1 MSANVFD
8 QFDEAQ
14 PAPQSTSAGNLFDQF
29 DASANEPYGQANVF
43 DQFDV
48 AYGQTEESDSAS
60 AQNQP
65 AGDWSSVA
73 SGEAF
78 QKADWQTRQKMR
90 ADYFNQEVRPNTPA
104 DKLDD
109 VQSEFFTRTGADVFG
124 GRETQSDALN
134 FGYGGGLVDQR
145 ALEARNA
152 RQPERSIR
160 SADNTSQDIGGDKG
174 SVLTDFGNLLAMGA
188 DRAALNTREVV
199 RKVFGEGVVAS
210 IDRADEWLNGQE
222 SEALLSERIER
233 NESELTPE
241 TIEAREKAWWDSEKG
256 ELGPAWSD
264 WRSYFSGITESI
276 PETAMT
282 MAPSMMLSKG
292 VYAWNMARGV
302 APKLAAKRAATT
314 ATLAGGLSEGLL
326 GGGASSREVRDSIQS
341 MPEEQLRESGA
352 IQSLMSEG
360 GLTFEQARDTLAED
374 ASSQA
379 FVTSAVITGA
389 FGGLGDRTLARI
401 ITDGPTSRIG
411 AALRGA
417 VGEGVFE
424 EMPQEAGQQASE
436 NLAMRRA
443 DGSVGVLDDVPNA
456 ALGGLAIGA
465 SMGAGMGVAAG
476 GESRLT
482 NNQESQPLEE
492 GRPVGPREN
501 SSEAEFEQRWRE
513 HERENGLEPIDLL
526 QDTGTVI
533 DITPNADLLRTP
545 RHELSSAEREARDSL
560 AYGDDFKA
568 LRTAAEQ
575 QGDAQAVAELD
586 ALSEEA
592 SALLE
597 EETLAR
603 TRGDDQAMAPVREK
617 LAGVAQRFAGVTEQ
631 INGRQPDNQ
640 QQADPSAPLEPSRLN
655 SVEGLGGES
664 AGQLTEATITQ
675 ARRVSASQGGD
686 ALDQTLAGE
695 VAEQMAMGQASQPE
709 AMSTPAIDDLP
720 MRMDAAAAELDQLAQ
735 ASREAGIETSSRQR
749 RLSLVLN
756 RAEAAYQK
764 GNTQQ
769 AERIFER
776 AAIIANNLRQ
786 ELQSLPLA
794 QSESGSTPLQP
805 VQPEG
810 QGPVPQLRS
819 NGQPFDNQRQAE
831 MSGRY
836 RIAERA
842 QRPVRAVEVPGGWG
856 VLVDDSQGLQA
867 NNEAVEDAMPLDER
881 DQQLQEQNA
890 PESAPL
896 AQQDA
901 AYLSDAPI
909 DTEARIENALEAD
922 IQEQSIPEVAAPAR
936 SDQSERENQ
945 PSQDIPDA
953 PLTYRANGQP
963 FPSER
968 MAMMSGVARRAQAQE
983 QAVEA
988 VPVEGGFAVRVE
1000 GLDGNSQINTDGLR
1014 SDPISSEPAT
1024 NATEVSGTTPVSN
1037 QAAQNLQY
1045 RTNGAPFPSKRAA
1058 MMSGF
1063 ARNAQRNN
1071 QPVAAVP
1078 VEGGFALDLSSR
1090 TPPDSQ
1096 EASQPSGPQPHAL
1109 QYRTNGRPFSTPRE
1123 AMMSRFAREA
1133 KQNNQTA
1140 KPVRV
1145 DGGFALEVRAISNSE
1160 METEATPSQETQT
1173 AIPQDSPVDVTL
1185 SQQPPTTF
1193 TKPTEMNLVRNE
1205 NGQVNFQA
1213 SVEQLGPV
1221 PDGFTRLYRASSPT
1235 VKFSDVFE
1243 AEGLEQFRRDD
1254 LKGVRY
1260 TNDPNYAEYYRSTY
1274 GRDAKV
1280 DVLDVRNEDLE
1291 GRAVTDYEFV
1301 IDDGSIT
1308 DQSSLGQ
1315 KVSEGDAVQEIAEQR
1330 AQADDFTGSGREQQ
1344 GKRPWAPY
1352 ITIEGEP
1359 DNKKSSLIIKGEVG
1373 HVVNG
1378 TTVRLTVTDSQGNTL
1393 GGVDQEPIIASV
1405 LDGEYATEEPLSIK
1419 SLRNGQ
1425 LTIEAI
1431 TTDERG
1437 NELKGESSEV
1447 RRQAPQFS
1455 FADEDGSQSSSDP
1468 QESLEQVLPPANA
1481 EPTRELNG
1489 TPNVSDVT
1497 KRLSEYPALSAVR
1510 VVQSVTELPP
1520 HVLASMDERD
1530 IDAGKVTGAYDPTSG
1545 ESFVVAD
1552 NLMDAEEGVRR
1563 AVHEAVAHQGVRGVL
1578 GSDLNQ
1584 VMMEV
1589 YRSYMGSKAGQQTLR
1604 EVRSA
1609 YPFLD
1614 VATREGRLGV
1624 AEELVARVV
1633 ENASGRSKLRER
1645 VVATIRR
1652 ALRTVFPDV
1661 AWTDADVRA
1670 LGSRARRYMEARQ
1683 ALQESGPSN
1692 PGETLGL
1699 QSVVRG
1705 EGSVSGVEVD
1715 EAQRTVDEFIREYN
1729 GNLPLKVRVS
1739 ATQEELYGPQAT
1751 VERVGRLKGA
1761 YHPSRKVM
1769 TVVAGNATSKSDI
1782 QRTLRHEVLGHYG
1795 LNTFTQS
1802 EKRALLDRILETQN
1816 STSMARVWDEV
1827 RRNYADASPDIQA
1840 EEVFANIAEVERGA
1854 LGEAWGRVLSALQ
1867 RTLRRSGMIK
1877 RPLSHSELHDLA
1889 RRIGEGIREGR
1900 RPQQVF
1906 PESDQ
1911 AQFSRETPR
1920 EDEGIRFSLKSEQPE
1935 SVAGPYDP
1943 NDSTGFSLPDES
1955 LLDVALR
1962 RGADKMRPLL
1972 RLRRAIQQAG
1982 GNIEEEA
1989 DPYLT
1994 EELYHGR
2001 LENDLDTLR
2010 NDYVEPLAQGLA
2022 KAKISQADLDEYV
2035 YALHAPERNAVV
2047 AERNPNDDTLQD
2059 GGSGMSNA
2067 EAADIIDKVER
2078 SGKKADY
2085 QRLAKIVQDITAVRR
2100 DAIRD
2105 GGLETDDVL
2114 DAWDATY
2121 ENYVPLKGFSND
2133 EPEAP
2138 RIGKGFQI
2146 TGKESFMVK
2155 GRRDRAASPSTQAI
2169 VDANIALIRRRKNEV
2184 GNAFLSMVTDHP
2196 NPTLWEVFTDDNPD
2210 TETSTVRV
2218 SDPETGEKRW
2228 EVRER
2233 AVQMGRDDRYFKTK
2247 RAGRTYYIKVKDQRL
2262 LNAMRN
2268 VGPESNGWLIRTAG
2282 AATRVMSSMM
2292 TSLNPEFLVT
2302 NFERDIQTA
2311 LLNVGAEQTRDDGKI
2326 KGQRILKDTARD
2338 VRPAMRAAWRG
2349 LSRSKAS
2356 RNPQVREWDQWF
2368 QEFIEDGAKTGYF
2381 DLRDIDAQAK
2391 EIAAMVRRADGTTM
2405 GHMRRFGRKTADLVE
2420 NVNGAVENAVR
2431 LSSYVNARRNGLSR
2445 RKAASLAK
2453 NLTVNFNRRG
2463 EIGTALN
2470 AAFMFANAS
2479 IQGTMNFARV
2489 MVTLKD
2495 TPKGSSP
2502 LNVWNRMNL
2511 GQKIGM
2517 GMASGAFA
2525 LALLNRWL
2533 SDEDDDGVLFYDKIP
2548 DHVKERHYVLMTGWA
2563 TGNPEDYIKIP
2574 LPYGYNVF
2582 AVAGTHAESVMAG
2595 TESPAE
2601 AAKNLGLAVVGSFSP
2616 IGWEDSE
2623 SLSGIAAKNL
2633 TPTLVRSITQLGWNE
2648 DFAAR
2653 PIYQES
2659 FPFGAPKPASS
2670 LSFRSTPEAYQTL
2683 TRALNDITGGTDNI
2697 SGVVDINP
2705 DVIQH
2710 LVNYYGGGAW
2720 GFVEKTADFATRSVS
2735 GQEIENY
2742 RIPFAGRVLGSVTP
2756 YPDQQQFYERRDELW
2771 QMREEADSLKGR
2783 EGARYRMEH
2792 RDELRLFEQSKATA
2806 QRLTELR
2813 KMKDQLE
2820 ANERLSDEARRMR
2833 VERIEDAMKQHI
2845 DRFNRL
2851 YNEALSPELLAE

>member
-8 QFDEAQ
+8 QFDKASQ
-14 PAPQSTSAGNLFDQF
+14 TQQGSSAGNLFDQF
-29 DASANEPYGQANVF
+29 DAPAREPASQGNIF
-43 DQFDV
+43 DQFEAD
-48 AYGQTEESDSAS
+48 DSS
-60 AQNQP
+60 TGKSETNTNTAQKP
-65 AGDWSSVA
+65 LDDEWSSVA
-73 SGEAF
+73 SSEAF
-78 QKADWQTRQKMR
+78 QEADWQTRQRMR
-90 ADYFNQEVRPNTPA
+90 ADYFNQEVRPSTPA
-104 DKLDD
+104 AKLADI
-109 VQSEFFTRTGADVFG
+109 QSEFFTRTGKDVFG
-124 GRETQSDALN
+124 EQETQSNALN
-134 FGYGGGLVDQR
+134 FGYGGGLADQR
-145 ALEARNA
+145 ALETRNA
-152 RQPERSIR
+152 RQPERSTQNG
-160 SADNTSQDIGGDKG
+160 DNTTKNSDKG
-174 SVLTDFGNLLAMGA
+174 SVLTDFGNLLVMGA

-199 RKVFGEGVVAS
+199 RKTFGEGVVAS
-210 IDRADEWLNGQE
+210 IDRADAWLNGQE

-233 NESELTPE
+233 NESELT
-241 TIEAREKAWWDSEKG
+241 TGTTEARGKAWWDSEKG

-292 VYAWNMARGV
+292 VYAWNMARGI
-302 APKLAAKRAATT
+302 APRLAAKRAATT
-314 ATLAGGLSEGLL
+314 ATLAGGLGEGLL
-326 GGGASSREVRDSIQS
+326 GGGASSREVRDSIQN

-401 ITDGPTSRIG
+401 ITDGPSSRVG

-443 DGSVGVLDDVPNA
+443 DESVGLLDDVPNA
-456 ALGGLAIGA
+456 ALSGLAIGGT
-465 SMGAGMGVAAG
+465 MGAGMGAAAG
-476 GESRLT
+476 GERRQAH
-482 NNQESQPLEE
+482 NQDSQTDDA
-492 GRPVGPREN
+492 REN
-501 SSEAEFEQRWRE
+501 ASEAEFEQRWRE
-513 HERENGLEPIDLL
+513 HERENDLEPIDLL

-533 DITPNADLLRTP
+533 DIAPNADLMRTP
-545 RHELSSAEREARDSL
+545 RHELSSTDREARDSL
-560 AYGDDFKA
+560 AYGNDFKA
-568 LRTAAEQ
+568 LRATAEQ

-603 TRGDDQAMAPVREK
+603 TRGDEQAMVPVREK
-617 LAGVAQRFAGVTEQ
+617 LAGVAQRFTGVTDR
-631 INGRQPDNQ
+631 INGRQPDGQ
-640 QQADPSAPLEPSRLN
+640 QQIAPSVRPEQNRRN
-655 SVEGLGGES
+655 SMEGLGSES
-664 AGQLTEATITQ
+664 TGQLTQTAITQ
-675 ARRVSASQGGD
+675 AREVSASQGGD
-686 ALDQTLAGE
+686 ALDQVLAGE
-695 VAEQMAMGQASQPE
+695 TAEQMMMGQNAQPE
-709 AMSTPAIDDLP
+709 VQNAPVSDDLP
-720 MRMDAAAAELDQLAQ
+720 MRMDAAATELDQLAQ

-749 RLSLVLN
+749 RLSMVLN
-756 RAEAAYQK
+756 SAESAYEK

-769 AERIFER
+769 AERIFQR
-776 AAIIANNLRQ
+776 ASVIANNLRQ
-786 ELQSLPLA
+786 DLQSRPLA
-794 QSESGSTPLQP
+794 QSEGETTSLQSE
-805 VQPEG
+805 QAEG
-810 QGPVPQLRS
+810 QKVTPYLRS
-819 NGQPFDNQRQAE
+819 NGQPFDNQKQAE

-836 RIAERA
+836 RIAERD

-856 VLVDDSQGLQA
+856 VLVDDAQSLQVTNEAAEGVTSLEGGGRQLAEQSAPEGASQG
-867 NNEAVEDAMPLDER
+867 
-881 DQQLQEQNA
+881 QQNSSYLPGA
-890 PESAPL
+890 PVN
-896 AQQDA
+896 
-901 AYLSDAPI
+901 
-909 DTEARIENALEAD
+909 TEARTLEPENQGEQIFEA
-922 IQEQSIPEVAAPAR
+922 STSAR
-936 SDQSERENQ
+936 FDQSERATQ
-945 PSQDIPDA
+945 PSREIQDA
-953 PLTYRANGQP
+953 PLNYRANGQP
-963 FPSER
+963 FASER
-968 MAMMSGVARRAQAQE
+968 AAMMSGTARRAQAQE
-983 QAVEA
+983 QTAEA
-988 VPVEGGFAVRVE
+988 VPVEGGFAVRVGKSSSGINSSTGQAE
-1000 GLDGNSQINTDGLR
+1000 ELDGSSQMDTSRLR
-1014 SDPISSEPAT
+1014 GDPNSSESRSLAAT
-1024 NATEVSGTTPVSN
+1024 NAPETADI
-1037 QAAQNLQY
+1037 QANPNLQY
-1045 RTNGAPFPSKRAA
+1045 RTSGAPFPS
-1058 MMSGF
+1058 
-1063 ARNAQRNN
+1063 
-1071 QPVAAVP
+1071 
-1078 VEGGFALDLSSR
+1078 
-1090 TPPDSQ
+1090 
-1096 EASQPSGPQPHAL
+1096 
-1109 QYRTNGRPFSTPRE
+1109 PRS

-1133 KQNNQTA
+1133 GQSNRTA
-1140 KPVRV
+1140 RPVRV
-1145 DGGFALEVRAISNSE
+1145 EGGFALDIRPAAESATQAPPTGIIAPQEVLAQEAPNLRGEPIDNEWSSFSPSSGTRGIPRSEMPQVKAESRGALANFMNARGIESREETVAASSLKPTQAEFSEARVQGAKDRKGGDRAILVSSDGH
-1160 METEATPSQETQT
+1160 
-1173 AIPQDSPVDVTL
+1173 IVDGHH
-1185 SQQPPTTF
+1185 QWIAKADQG
-1193 TKPTEMNLVRNE
+1193 EDVRII
-1205 NGQVNFQA
+1205 
-1213 SVEQLGPV
+1213 
-1221 PDGFTRLYRASSPT
+1221 RL
-1235 VKFSDVFE
+1235 
-1243 AEGLEQFRRDD
+1243 
-1254 LKGVRY
+1254 
-1260 TNDPNYAEYYRSTY
+1260 
-1274 GRDAKV
+1274 DAPID
-1280 DVLDVRNEDLE
+1280 DVLD
-1291 GRAVTDYEFV
+1291 
-1301 IDDGSIT
+1301 
-1308 DQSSLGQ
+1308 Q
-1315 KVSEGDAVQEIAEQR
+1315 VSEFPSSEAEASQ
-1330 AQADDFTGSGREQQ
+1330 ATKAQQAKIGQPVAQSEQADN
-1344 GKRPWAPY
+1344 A
-1352 ITIEGEP
+1352 
-1359 DNKKSSLIIKGEVG
+1359 
-1373 HVVNG
+1373 
-1378 TTVRLTVTDSQGNTL
+1378 
-1393 GGVDQEPIIASV
+1393 
-1405 LDGEYATEEPLSIK
+1405 
-1419 SLRNGQ
+1419 GQ
-1425 LTIEAI
+1425 LTEEAGTQPI
-1431 TTDERG
+1431 TSAEQAAATDADQQQEGQASNNQIDEQRPSG
-1437 NELKGESSEV
+1437 ETTELRESI
-1447 RRQAPQFS
+1447 
-1455 FADEDGSQSSSDP
+1455 ADNTASDIDP
-1468 QESLEQVLPPANA
+1468 VLPPNDAIYA
-1481 EPTRELNG
+1481 RDLAQL
-1489 TPNVSDVT
+1489 
-1497 KRLSEYPALSAVR
+1497 LSEYPALAGVR
-1510 VVQSVTELPP
+1510 AIQSVTELPS

-1530 IDAGKVTGAYDPTSG
+1530 IDAGRVSGAYDPTTG

-1552 NLMDAEEGVRR
+1552 NLMDVEEGVRR
-1563 AVHEAVAHQGVRGVL
+1563 AVHEAVAHQGIRGVL
-1578 GSDLNQ
+1578 GADLNQ

-1589 YRSYMGSKAGQQTLR
+1589 YRSYMGSEAGRQTLR
-1604 EVRSA
+1604 EVRLT

-1633 ENASGRSKLRER
+1633 EEANGQSALRER
-1645 VVATIRR
+1645 VMATVRR
-1652 ALRTVFPDV
+1652 ALRAMFPDI
-1661 AWTDADVRA
+1661 AWTNADVRA

-1683 ALQESGPSN
+1683 ALQESSPSE

-1705 EGSVSGVEVD
+1705 DGPGSGIAVD

-1739 ATQEELYGPQAT
+1739 STQEELYGPQAT

-1761 YHPSRKVM
+1761 YHPSRNVM

-1802 EKRALLDRILETQN
+1802 EKRALLDSILETQS

-1827 RRNYADASPDIQA
+1827 RRNYADATLDIQA
-1840 EEVFANIAEVERGA
+1840 EEVFAHIAEVERGI

-1867 RTLRRSGMIK
+1867 RTLRRSGLIK

-1900 RPQQVF
+1900 SQQQIF
-1906 PESDQ
+1906 PDSDQ
-1911 AQFSRETPR
+1911 SQFSRETPSGS
-1920 EDEGIRFSLKSEQPE
+1920 EGIRFSLKSEQPE

-1943 NDSTGFSLPDES
+1943 NDTTGFSLPDES

-1982 GNIEEEA
+1982 GQIEEEA

-2010 NDYVEPLAQGLA
+2010 NEYVEPLAQGLA

-2047 AERNPNDDTLQD
+2047 AERNPNDDSLQD

-2067 EAADIIDKVER
+2067 EAADIINKVEK

-2133 EPEAP
+2133 EPVAP
-2138 RIGKGFQI
+2138 SIGKGFQI

-2196 NPTLWEVFTDDNPD
+2196 SPALWEVFTDDNPD
-2210 TETSTVRV
+2210 SETSTVRV

-2326 KGQRILKDTARD
+2326 RGQKIIAATARD

-2349 LSRSKAS
+2349 LNRSKAS

-2381 DLRDIDAQAK
+2381 DMKDIDAQAK
-2391 EIAAMVRRADGTTM
+2391 EIAAMVRRADGTSM

-2470 AAFMFANAS
+2470 AAYMFANAS

-2595 TESPAE
+2595 TESAAE

-2633 TPTLVRSITQLGWNE
+2633 TPTLVRSLTQLGWNE
-2648 DFAAR
+2648 NFAAR

-2659 FPFGAPKPASS
+2659 FPFGAPKPESS
-2670 LSFRSTPEAYQTL
+2670 LSFRSTPEAYKTL

-2720 GFVEKTADFATRSVS
+2720 GFVEKTADFATRSVT

-2813 KMKDQLE
+2813 KVKDQLE
-2820 ANERLSDEARRMR
+2820 ANERLSDEVRRTR
-2833 VERIEDAMKQHI
+2833 VERIEDAMKQRI